1 MHSTP
6 LEIEFVRFDPRDFQ
20 QMEVIV
26 SIHKAVLPE
35 SFVVR
40 MGNYFMKRFYYT
52 VLPKMGFLNC
62 LLLQYK
68 GTYAGIIV
76 TNIKPFS
83 LIRSSIPS
91 NFFTF
96 CWVMCVS
103 LLQLAQRFAVL
114 FEVLKYKPDP
124 ILRSF
129 EQTGTA
135 FEILTIGVLSS
146 FRQVILPDGRKL
158 SHALLHEAVSY
169 YRAKGFTHVTGQI
182 LKSNQE
188 ALKFYSKYN
197 ATFLQSSTREFGVIM
212 DLPLSNFDTPR

>member
-146 FRQVILPDGRKL
+146 FRQVLPRAKTMDFHEL
-158 SHALLHEAVSY
+158 SLVLLHSVFDPCDY
-169 YRAKGFTHVTGQI
+169 YYVLYLITNIYRVDQKSWLVRKNFTV
-182 LKSNQE
+182 
-188 ALKFYSKYN
+188 ALKIDF
-197 ATFLQSSTREFGVIM
+197 
-212 DLPLSNFDTPR
+212 